1 MGHKV
6 VLDTNVLVS
15 GLIVSQGPSAKI
27 LDATQKGELETITS
41 NSLLQELSEVIA
53 RPHIV
58 RKYPRVTEHAESVID
73 YLRTHS
79 TIVEGKPSQQII
91 KDDPDDD
98 FVIACALDG
107 KADYIVSGDPH
118 LLALAQYGKIKILS
132 PRQFVETVM
141 AEKK

>member
-15 GLIVSQGPSAKI
+15 GLIVSQGPSAQI
-27 LDATQKGELETITS
+27 LDATQKGELETIIS

-58 RKYPRVTEHAESVID
+58 RKYPKVAEHAERVID

-98 FVIACALDG
+98 FVIACAIDG
-107 KADYIVSGDPH
+107 KADYIISGDLH
-118 LLALAQYGKIKILS
+118 LLALAQYDKIKILS
-132 PRQFVETVM
+132 PRQFVETIM
-141 AEKK
+141 TEKK